1 MIPVACLDEG
11 KSYWFT
17 ARTPYEALQKM
28 KYTLDLARKD
38 PEAKINKTES
48 GLHLYMEHGGRTYS
62 VKNW

>member
-1 MIPVACLDEG
+1 MIPVTCLDEG

-28 KYTLDLARKD
+28 KYTLDLKSKD

-48 GLHLYMEHGGRTYS
+48 GLHLYMEHGSRTYS

>member
-17 ARTPYEALQKM
+17 ARTSYEALQKM
-28 KYTLDLARKD
+28 KYTLDLTRKD